1 MGLTNFIGY
10 KHSIAHHSRECEA
23 IRIVRLNVTFIE
35 YSTKEKGILTQT
47 DTNANPEQ
55 KSYTEE
61 LQVMGEQLLSKVKEL
76 LHEGNVRRIIIKQE
90 GRTIMEFPLTIG
102 VVGVVAAPVLV
113 AIGAISALIA
123 QCSIEVIRSEIPTAS
138 VTEEPPTSL

>member
-1 MGLTNFIGY
+1 VKHFDLYSLT
-10 KHSIAHHSRECEA
+10 
-23 IRIVRLNVTFIE
+23 VTFIE
-35 YSTKEKGILTQT
+35 VSTKEKNILTQT
-47 DTNANPEQ
+47 DTNTNPEQ

-123 QCSIEVIRSEIPTAS
+123 QCSIEVVRSEPFTTS
-138 VTEEPPTSL
+138 VTEEPPTNL

>member
-1 MGLTNFIGY
+1 M
-10 KHSIAHHSRECEA
+10 
-23 IRIVRLNVTFIE
+23 
-35 YSTKEKGILTQT
+35 TQT
-47 DTNANPEQ
+47 DTNTNPEQ

-76 LHEGNVRRIIIKQE
+76 LHEGNVRRIIIKQDD
-90 GRTIMEFPLTIG
+90 RTIMEFPLTIG
-102 VVGVVAAPVLV
+102 VVGVVAAPILV